1 MKSRKPSKYFF
12 LDLNVTNMTIA
23 NWGVSDTAT
32 LTGDTDIPNVHRIFL
47 TEGQYNKFLKKLG
60 GKVLIK

>member
-12 LDLNVTNMTIA
+12 VDLNVSNMTVVK
-23 NWGVSDTAT
+23 WGISDTAT
-32 LTGDTDIPNVHRIFL
+32 LSGDTDDSSVHRIFL

-60 GKVLIK
+60 